1 MKTILSSQRV
11 TNLLAIFASLQILAV
26 IYYTCF
32 LYQNSYLPEPFIF
45 DKGDTLM
52 DFYNPLYWSADDG
65 RYNVWGSIYPPLNFV
80 VLSIIRIV
88 FIGTGNLPGPF
99 NIREQNNL
107 LSILF
112 VFSAFATCYVI
123 IFSRLF
129 VSVTNKQKGL
139 LFIGIALSPPFLFAV
154 ERGNL
159 VLLALP
165 LLALILLT
173 RDWKR
178 SLCIAL
184 IINLKPYFVLLL
196 LVYLIKGRLE
206 WFIMTAALAGAI
218 FVFTGLIVDP
228 QFLSFLTNSAGF
240 QSVMDATHPGNFMS
254 MAASIDV
261 LRYALDYWF
270 ATGIDFS
277 GFESDIVALS
287 SILKIL
293 LIVIVLVAIAV
304 SFLAGRSISYAELF
318 LMVVLISINSTLYVG
333 GYSLIFLVPFLPTI
347 WNLRLA
353 SFALVFVAIIFIP
366 LDWIPVLTAR
376 NWEVGSF
383 LAGHPVTVLEVIGIG
398 AFVRPL
404 ADLAL
409 LVVLVVEFSF
419 RYIELKKAD
428 WLRFGA
434 SAKTCS
440 T

>member
-1 MKTILSSQRV
+1 M
-11 TNLLAIFASLQILAV
+11 AAFASLQLLAV
-26 IYYTCF
+26 VYYICF
-32 LYQNSYLPEPFIF
+32 FYQNSYLPAPFIF
-45 DKGDTLM
+45 DKGDTFM
-52 DFYNPLYWSADDG
+52 DFYHPLYWSADNG
-65 RYNVWGSIYPPLNFV
+65 RYSVWGSIYPPLNFV

-88 FIGTGNLPGPF
+88 FIGTGYLPGAF
-99 NIREQNNL
+99 EVRQQNNL
-107 LSILF
+107 LSVFF
-112 VFSAFATCYVI
+112 VLSAFAICYII
-123 IFSRLF
+123 IFSQLF
-129 VSVTNKQKGL
+129 VSFTNRQKGL
-139 LFIGIALSPPFLFAV
+139 LFIGIVLSPPFLFAV

-196 LVYLIKGRLE
+196 LVYLIKGRWE
-206 WFIMTAALAGAI
+206 WFFVTAALAGAI

-228 QFLSFLTNSAGF
+228 QFLLFLTNSGGF

-277 GFESDIVALS
+277 GFESDIVTLS
-287 SILKIL
+287 RLLKVL
-293 LIVIVLVAIAV
+293 LIFIVLVAIAV
-304 SFLAGRSISYAELF
+304 SFLAGSRISYAELF
-318 LMVVLISINSTLYVG
+318 LMAVLIIINSTLYVG

-353 SFALVFVAIIFIP
+353 SFALVFVAIIFMP
-366 LDWIPVLTAR
+366 LDWVPVLTAR

-383 LAGHPVTVLEVIGIG
+383 LAGHPVAVLEIIGIG

-404 ADLAL
+404 ADLAI
-409 LVVLVVEFSF
+409 LVVLIIEFSF
-419 RYIELKKAD
+419 RFIELKKDRPAAI
-428 WLRFGA
+428 RGI
-434 SAKTCS
+434 C
-440 T
+440 